1 MHQVKEIF
9 PNLGNNIVI
18 FAPAFSLDLEVIET
32 LKSELGNLTFIEANY
47 FQNEMLKQH
56 QVDNYTSQLNLIFI
70 NSLRGI
76 ENEKSLV
83 SHTEKIYYF
92 ILNYDRET
100 VEKLKDQDFEELKT
114 KRFSGGSS
122 PFESSEELAAYI
134 ENEIQLIESGVPIEA
149 IKR

>member
-1 MHQVKEIF
+1 
-9 PNLGNNIVI
+9 
-18 FAPAFSLDLEVIET
+18 
-32 LKSELGNLTFIEANY
+32 
-47 FQNEMLKQH
+47 MLKQH

>member
-1 MHQVKEIF
+1 M
-9 PNLGNNIVI
+9 
-18 FAPAFSLDLEVIET
+18 
-32 LKSELGNLTFIEANY
+32 
-47 FQNEMLKQH
+47 
-56 QVDNYTSQLNLIFI
+56 
-70 NSLRGI
+70 
-76 ENEKSLV
+76 